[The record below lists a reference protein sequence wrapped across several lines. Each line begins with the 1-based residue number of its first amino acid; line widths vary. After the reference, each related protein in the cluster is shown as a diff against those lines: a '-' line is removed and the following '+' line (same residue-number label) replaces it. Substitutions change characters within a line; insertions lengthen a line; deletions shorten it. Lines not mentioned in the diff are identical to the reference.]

1 MLLQPGKK
9 NQNKSGEIYFVK
21 PQFIVL
27 KDPKGFAALEWA
39 MRQDASD
46 QACCTIDIS
55 QLSTLSFF
63 GFLGNP
69 ESTLVAPWP
78 WRCSWLLP
86 RPLRLPR
93 RFSPSPRRRRPTSE
107 APAAAAA
114 GAAGGPPPP
123 RTRRPRRCTGLSRR
137 GRPGQRRR
145 TTRRRCGRRPRV
157 LRRRPVAGT
166 VGWGRRSPPG
176 RCRQR

>member
-46 QACCTIDIS
+46 QACCTIDTS

-63 GFLGNP
+63 GFFGKPRKYVSRTLALALF
-69 ESTLVAPWP
+69 LVAAA
-78 WRCSWLLP
+78 
-86 RPLRLPR
+86 
-93 RFSPSPRRRRPTSE
+93 
-107 APAAAAA
+107 APAAAASVLPLP
-114 GAAGGPPPP
+114 AAASAH
-123 RTRRPRRCTGLSRR
+123 L
-137 GRPGQRRR
+137 
-145 TTRRRCGRRPRV
+145 
-157 LRRRPVAGT
+157 
-166 VGWGRRSPPG
+166 
-176 RCRQR
+176 